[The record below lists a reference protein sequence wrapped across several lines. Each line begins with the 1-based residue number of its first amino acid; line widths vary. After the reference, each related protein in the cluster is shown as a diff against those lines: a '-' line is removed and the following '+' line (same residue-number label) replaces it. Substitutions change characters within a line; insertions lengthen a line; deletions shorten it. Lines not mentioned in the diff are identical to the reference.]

1 MQVKECGG
9 YLVGDRLV
17 YQSQHLEEGEAE
29 RAPAAV
35 EHPSA
40 RGQTRGSAGQQ
51 SRGGPRQPGRHAGL
65 PTRGGE
71 SSRAKHLCLRIG
83 DYAQNWA
90 LRSRFVTF

>member
-1 MQVKECGG
+1 VKECGG

-51 SRGGPRQPGRHAGL
+51 SRGGPRQPGRDSWRKA
-65 PTRGGE
+65 
-71 SSRAKHLCLRIG
+71 
-83 DYAQNWA
+83 
-90 LRSRFVTF
+90 FVSPHHGKGKGQFPFFCATSVSVTVT

>member
-1 MQVKECGG
+1 MKECGG

-51 SRGGPRQPGRHAGL
+51 SRGGPRQPGSPLAAGKA
-65 PTRGGE
+65 RAE
-71 SSRAKHLCLRIG
+71 NICVSASRQGQGAIPFLLCNEC
-83 DYAQNWA
+83 D
-90 LRSRFVTF
+90 